1 MRNKEV
7 NMANIGKIISARGP
21 VIDIA
26 FDGEDKLPRLNT
38 AIRIQNGEEE
48 LVVEVAQHIGDDAVR
63 CIAMGPTEGVVRGMD
78 AVDTG
83 HPISVPVG
91 NETLGRMFNVL
102 GEPIDGKGAL
112 SEDVTRMPIHRS
124 APTYAEQMTT
134 TEIFETGIKV
144 VDLICPFI
152 KGGKIGINP
161 RIY

>member
-26 FDGEDKLPRLNT
+26 FASEDKLPRLNT

-63 CIAMGPTEGVVRGMD
+63 CIAMGPTDGVVRGMD

-91 NETLGRMFNVL
+91 NDTLGRMFNVL
-102 GEPIDGKGAL
+102 GEPIDGKG
-112 SEDVTRMPIHRS
+112 E
-124 APTYAEQMTT
+124 
-134 TEIFETGIKV
+134 
-144 VDLICPFI
+144 
-152 KGGKIGINP
+152 
-161 RIY
+161 